1 MKKLL
6 NMKKKEKTVRTPKEK
21 KSKAEKV
28 KKARMKQPK
37 KAAREPKIKPPRPV
51 RQKTHTTKS
60 SKQLPKPIGFVW
72 DKLKWLGRRIA
83 ALIRIIPTLLPK
95 KSAKDAPL
103 LDGNVKVLPQFCI
116 QTKLIGCYL
125 IPVMLIVILG
135 IVSYSRSSGALNANY
150 ESAVSQTMNMAN
162 EYFTFAFS
170 NIESDMNTVL
180 SDSELSTYY
189 SGEYSTNEAQQ
200 KTRDD
205 LKKKYDALQEKIR
218 SLSPGTAAYYKAYY
232 DYATTKDEF
241 EEAESVL
248 TEAENGKTNVYN
260 SFNFLVNKLY
270 FSSVYSSPKKYS
282 I

>member
-21 KSKAEKV
+21 KPKAEKV
-28 KKARMKQPK
+28 KKTQMKQ
-37 KAAREPKIKPPRPV
+37 PKIKPPRLA

-60 SKQLPKPIGFVW
+60 SKQLPRPIGFVW
-72 DKLKWLGRRIA
+72 DKLKWLGRQIA
-83 ALIRIIPTLLPK
+83 SLIRIIPTLLPK

-135 IVSYSRSSGALNANY
+135 IVSYSRSSGALNDNY

-162 EYFTFAFS
+162 EYFTFALS

-189 SGEYSTNEAQQ
+189 SGEYSTNDAQQ
-200 KTRDD
+200 KTRAD
-205 LKKKYDALQEKIR
+205 LKKKYDALKEK
-218 SLSPGTAAYYKAYY
+218 
-232 DYATTKDEF
+232 
-241 EEAESVL
+241 
-248 TEAENGKTNVYN
+248 GK
-260 SFNFLVNKLY
+260 KC
-270 FSSVYSSPKKYS
+270 FSYS
-282 I
+282 IRK